1 MKKSVFQTA
10 VDGSPDISCGF
21 NDGLKAL
28 SDVDARKVSVRDTWK
43 IDGSVNIDMCTKKL
57 YPESARWNYV
67 IGYDNKAYFMEVHP
81 AIPKTVS
88 EIINKK
94 CWLDGWLKTRA
105 VKLGELQSGKTV
117 YWVPSG
123 KNAILKTSKEYRQIA
138 KHNVELVKKLVLK

>member
-1 MKKSVFQTA
+1 MKKSAFQTA
-10 VDGSPDISCGF
+10 VDSSPDISCGF

-28 SDVDARKVSVRDTWK
+28 SDVDARKVAVSNTRK

-57 YPESARWNYV
+57 YPESARWDYV
-67 IGYDNKAYFMEVHP
+67 IGYENKAYFMEVHP
-81 AIPKTVS
+81 AIPKNVS

-105 VKLGELQSGKTV
+105 NSLGKLRCGKIV

-138 KHNVELVKKLVLK
+138 KHNVTLVNKLVLK